1 MIRPLILA
9 LSLPLTAAGSALA
22 TEPASAP
29 AEGRAV
35 VHRLTPEQMEAE
47 AEAAARANGR
57 HEDRASG
64 LETDSRPRITQHG
77 TIGAWVD
84 SNGGNGIG
92 GTSVTQFGDNAT
104 LVISGAREDY
114 GRVKRRWRR

>member
-1 MIRPLILA
+1 MLRPLILA
-9 LSLPLTAAGSALA
+9 LSLPLAAGSALA
-22 TEPASAP
+22 AEPASAP
-29 AEGRAV
+29 AEGQAV
-35 VHRLTPEQMEAE
+35 VHRLTPQQMEAE

-57 HEDRASG
+57 NEGRVSA
-64 LETDSRPRITQHG
+64 LEADAPPRITQHG

-92 GTSVTQFGDNAT
+92 GTSVTQFGDSAT

-114 GRVKRRWRR
+114 GHVKRRWRR

>member
-9 LSLPLTAAGSALA
+9 LSLPLAAAGSALA
-22 TEPASAP
+22 AETASAP
-29 AEGRAV
+29 AEGQAI

-47 AEAAARANGR
+47 AEAAARTNGR
-57 HEDRASG
+57 REDRASP

-77 TIGAWVD
+77 TIGAGVD

-114 GRVKRRWRR
+114 GHVKRRWRR